1 MRIAKVIASRLL
13 SMVPT
18 LVLATLVVFALQRLI
33 PGDAANAIA
42 GEYATAEQIA
52 LIRERLGLNQPFLVQ
67 YWNWVSGAFTGNL
80 GDSLTTGEPIL
91 PLILDRLPTTALVAT
106 GALLIAVLIGVPFG
120 VWAASSAGTRIDRFF
135 TGATTVGIAVP
146 NFWLGMLLV
155 LLFATTLHW
164 FPATG
169 GADPIR
175 DPLGALH
182 SAVLPSIA
190 LGAVGAAEI
199 GRQVRSA
206 MIENLQA
213 DFVRTHRAKGLSQ
226 GVIVWRHALKNSSL
240 PLATVIGLQ
249 VGTFLGSAVAIEAV
263 FGLSGIGS
271 LVVTATN
278 QRDYPVIQ
286 GVVFVLALLVLAAT
300 LIVDI
305 AYRVLDPRIR

>member
-1 MRIAKVIASRLL
+1 MRIVRVIGVRLL

-18 LVLATLVVFALQRLI
+18 LILATAVVFLLQRLI
-33 PGDAANAIA
+33 PGDAAQAIA
-42 GEYATAEQIA
+42 GEYATAEQVEQ
-52 LIRERLGLNQPFLVQ
+52 IRQRLGLDQPFLVQ

-80 GDSLTTGEPIL
+80 GNSLHTGEPIL
-91 PLILDRLPTTALVAT
+91 PLILDRLPTTMLVAT
-106 GALLIAVLIGVPFG
+106 GALLIAVAVGVPLG
-120 VWAASSAGTRIDRFF
+120 VWAASNAGTRIDRLF
-135 TGATTVGIAVP
+135 TGVSTLGIAVP

-155 LLFATTLHW
+155 LLFATTLGW

-169 GADPIR
+169 GADPLR
-175 DPLGALH
+175 DPAGALR

-190 LGAVGAAEI
+190 LGAVGAAEVS
-199 GRQVRSA
+199 RQVRSA
-206 MIENLQA
+206 MIENLSS

-226 GVIVWRHALKNSSL
+226 ASIIWRHALKNSSL

-278 QRDYPVIQ
+278 QRDYPLIQ
-286 GVVFVLALLVLAAT
+286 GIVFVLALLVLAAT

-305 AYRVLDPRIR
+305 AYRILDPRIR

>member
-1 MRIAKVIASRLL
+1 MRILRVIGVRLL

-18 LVLATLVVFALQRLI
+18 LILATAVVFLLQRLI
-33 PGDAANAIA
+33 PGDAAQAIA
-42 GEYATAEQIA
+42 GEYATAEQVEQ
-52 LIRERLGLNQPFLVQ
+52 IRQRLGLDQPFLVQ

-80 GDSLTTGEPIL
+80 GYSLHTGEPIL
-91 PLILDRLPTTALVAT
+91 PLILDRLPTTMLVAT
-106 GALLIAVLIGVPFG
+106 GALLIAALIGVPLG
-120 VWAASSAGTRIDRFF
+120 VWAASNAGTRIDRLF
-135 TGATTVGIAVP
+135 TGVSTLGIAVP

-155 LLFATTLHW
+155 LLFATTLGW

-169 GADPIR
+169 GADPLR
-175 DPLGALH
+175 DPGGALR

-190 LGAVGAAEI
+190 LGAVGAAEVS
-199 GRQVRSA
+199 RQVRSA
-206 MIENLQA
+206 MIENLSS

-226 GVIVWRHALKNSSL
+226 ASIVWRHALKNSSL

-278 QRDYPVIQ
+278 QRDYPLIQ
-286 GVVFVLALLVLAAT
+286 GIVFVLALLVLAAT

-305 AYRVLDPRIR
+305 AYRILDPRIR